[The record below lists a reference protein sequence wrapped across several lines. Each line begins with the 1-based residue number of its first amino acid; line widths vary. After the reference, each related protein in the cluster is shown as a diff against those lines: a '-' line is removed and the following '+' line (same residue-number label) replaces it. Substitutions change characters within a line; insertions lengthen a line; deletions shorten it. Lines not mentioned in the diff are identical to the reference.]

1 MGIGRK
7 RAKGTTKSF
16 EEQFGTDY
24 FSESF
29 DRPAASYLLQ
39 NAKEIGLPPSEID
52 ALGRLLR
59 KAKNGNVLQVWYDK
73 GAKDIDRTG
82 RWFAK
87 GMMSLQRLPKQVRAT
102 LCKELYID
110 LDFVNC
116 GPTLLLNLCQKHG
129 LECTCLSKVV
139 EDRDNMLKEF
149 EPCLTRD
156 EAKKVIIEL
165 IHGKSLKEIRADN
178 PTNPCNLDG
187 VDWLPTLETELEL
200 IRKDL
205 AACDDYEEIRSQH
218 KNAGNRNVKI
228 MSAVLFTEENECL
241 QHFCNFLGAKGV
253 IQNGECVLC
262 FDGIMVR
269 KTPENEALI
278 NDSGPEFLEAAS
290 EDIKKRRR
298 HTTPLRIK
306 VKDFSDGYELPE
318 DYATT
323 AAESFFVIES
333 GNDQAAA
340 DIIVKAAGD
349 CIKKSQGRLFGR
361 PKNSIIYEEGEKGVK
376 STILNMTA
384 DGCLTIMVE
393 SQNEKNGQVEH
404 YSKNTAK
411 LNGCI
416 SRVLADPGIVDE
428 GFKERLWQ
436 GNLKHIAYKNGVY
449 SFVECRLLS
458 IEDAQQRHIFFTH
471 DTGRLFPRSEGS
483 TNMETDASDTG
494 KRSDDDID
502 DASQELFRRVIEPFL
517 PDTEQRTFFLNC
529 IARALAGEIPDKR
542 WYACLGAR
550 NSGKGIFC
558 RLLKLAFGP
567 FVRTMQAENL
577 LSKVSSQDAA
587 KAQSWMQDHEY
598 TRIAFS
604 NEMSGTG
611 TRKLD
616 GEMVKRLCS
625 NGDVIEVRQNYK
637 DEIQIRLQMTMFLFA
652 NDIPSIDPVDAYQ
665 TMTGFKLMSEFHEQK
680 DFHDPPSAIQKNW
693 RPMDESLEAFIQRPD
708 VQNAFALLILKSYTP
723 GKLPLPDIVKEHTA
737 SIKGDAAESQEERFA
752 RIVEK
757 TGDKSDVVFYKE
769 IRQTAIDAGMGH
781 LSDTKIDGYVSKLY
795 SLESNKPSKMVDG
808 MKKQDRGFTHL
819 RVCYN
824 GHDERA
830 ERLKRNEEVKQGVR
844 THDRFTS
851 DAKPPTL

>member
-1 MGIGRK
+1 MGTGRK
-7 RAKGTTKSF
+7 RSPQMRKSF
-16 EEQFGTDY
+16 EDQFLCDSL
-24 FSESF
+24 SESF
-29 DRPAASYLLQ
+29 DRSAASYLLQ
-39 NAKEIGLPPSEID
+39 HAKELGLPPSEID
-52 ALGRLLR
+52 ALGRLFQ

-73 GAKDIDRTG
+73 SRQDIEGTG

-87 GMMSLQRLPKQVRAT
+87 GMMSLQLLPKKVRAT
-102 LCKELYID
+102 LCNKLYID

-116 GPTLLLNLCQKHG
+116 GPTLLLNLCQKHKI
-129 LECTCLSKVV
+129 ECTWLSKVV

-149 EPCLTRD
+149 EPFMTRD
-156 EAKKVIIEL
+156 EAKHVIIEL
-165 IHGKSLKEIRADN
+165 VHGKSLKAIRADN
-178 PTNPCNLDG
+178 PVNPCNLEG
-187 VDWLPTLETELEL
+187 VDWLPKLETELEL
-200 IRKDL
+200 IRKLL
-205 AACDDYEEIRSQH
+205 AACDEYEEIRSQH

-228 MSAVLFTEENECL
+228 MSAVLFAEENECL

-262 FDGIMVR
+262 FDGIMVL

-278 NDSGPEFLEAAS
+278 NDSDPEFLGAAS
-290 EDIKKRRR
+290 EYIKTHRQ

-323 AAESFFVIES
+323 VAESHFVIES

-340 DIIVKAAGD
+340 DIFVEAAIGL
-349 CIKKSQGRLFGR
+349 IIKSQGRLFSR
-361 PKNSIIYEEGEKGVK
+361 PRHSCIYEEGEAGVK
-376 STILNMTA
+376 SMILNMTA
-384 DGCLTIMVE
+384 NGCLTIMVE
-393 SQNEKNGQVEH
+393 SKNEKNGPLEH

-416 SRVLADPGIVDE
+416 PRILADHRIVDE
-428 GFKERLWQ
+428 AFKERLWQ
-436 GNLKHIAYKNGVY
+436 NNLKYLAYKDGVY
-449 SFVECRLLS
+449 SFVECKLLS
-458 IEDAQQRHIFFTH
+458 IEEAQQRHIFFTH
-471 DTGRLFPRSEGS
+471 DTGRLFPHSEGS
-483 TNMETDASDTG
+483 TNMETDVSDTG
-494 KRSDDDID
+494 KRSDDDIA
-502 DASQELFRRVIEPFL
+502 DALQELFRRVIEPFL
-517 PDTEQRTFFLNC
+517 PDAEQRECFLNC
-529 IARALAGEIPDKR
+529 VGRALAGEIPDKR

-550 NSGKGIFC
+550 DCGKGIFC
-558 RLLKLAFGP
+558 KLLKSAFGA

-587 KAQSWMQDHEY
+587 KAQSWMQELEHA
-598 TRIAFS
+598 RIAFS

-625 NGDVIEVRQNYK
+625 NGDVVEVRKNHK
-637 DEIQIRLQMTMFLFA
+637 DEIQIRMQMTMFLFA
-652 NDIPSIDPVDAYQ
+652 NDLPSIDPVDAYQ

-693 RPMDESLEAFIQRPD
+693 RAKDASLEEFIQRPD
-708 VQNAFALLILKSYTP
+708 VIDAFARLILESYTP

-737 SIKGDAAESQEERFA
+737 SIKGDAADSQEERFA

-757 TGDKSDVVFYKE
+757 TGEKSDVVFYKE
-769 IRQTAIDAGMGH
+769 IRQTAIDAGMGT
-781 LSDTKIDGYVSKLY
+781 LSDTKIDGFVSKLY
-795 SLESNKPSKMVDG
+795 GLKSNKPSKMVDG
-808 MKKQDRGFTHL
+808 KMKQDRGFTHL
-819 RVCYN
+819 RLCYN

-844 THDRFTS
+844 S
-851 DAKPPTL
+851 AC